1 MNRIHLRQTL
11 PQVFADRDAIT
22 SDVWHRD
29 ITFHKG
35 KRYLIEAAS
44 GTGKSSL
51 CSYIYGY
58 RHDYQGIINFDER
71 NIRSL
76 SVNDWTDIRKHS
88 LSILFQELRIF
99 PELTAIE
106 NIQLKNR
113 LTNFKKRKE
122 VLTLFEAIGIAD
134 KVNEKAGKLSFGQQ
148 QRVAFI
154 RSLCQPFD
162 FIFLDEATNAL
173 DANNER
179 EIMEQLHAFY
189 KGRTVVV
196 VAHRLSTVRDADKIV
211 VLDKGH
217 IVEEGTHQELTAL
230 RGTYYKLVKN
240 QLELGN

>member
-1 MNRIHLRQTL
+1 MNTIELQQTL
-11 PQVFADRDAIT
+11 PAVFAGMDSII
-22 SDVWHRD
+22 SDVWHQSL
-29 ITFHKG
+29 TL
-35 KRYLIEAAS
+35 KRGEAYLVEAAS

-51 CSYIYGY
+51 CSYVYGY
-58 RHDYQGIINFDER
+58 RNDYQGIINFDER

-162 FIFLDEATNAL
+162 FIFVDEPVSHLDDENGTIMGRLLTEEASRQGAG
-173 DANNER
+173 
-179 EIMEQLHAFY
+179 I
-189 KGRTVVV
+189 
-196 VAHRLSTVRDADKIV
+196 IV
-211 VLDKGH
+211 TSIGKH
-217 IVEEGTHQELTAL
+217 
-230 RGTYYKLVKN
+230 
-240 QLELGN
+240 LELDYDEIYQL

>member
-51 CSYIYGY
+51 CSYVYGY
-58 RHDYQGIINFDER
+58 RNDYQGIINFDER

-211 VLDKGH
+211 VLDKGR